1 MKQVFV
7 AQHPTEAHLVQGL
20 LEANGIVAEVH
31 GESLFSARGEAPA
44 TPDTLPSVW
53 VLDDG
58 QASSAEVFLAQ
69 YGSREDPG
77 TTNGATWAC
86 PACGER
92 IEFQFTECWH
102 CGASRPGGK
111 ADWKD

>member
-7 AQHPTEAHLVQGL
+7 AQHPAEAHLVQGL

-31 GESLFSARGEAPA
+31 GESLFGARGEAPV

-53 VLDDG
+53 VVEDG
-58 QASSAEVFLAQ
+58 EASRAQDVLAE
-69 YGSREDPG
+69 YGSRAVA
-77 TTNGATWAC
+77 GAVAAWAC

-92 IEFQFTECWH
+92 IELQFTECWH
-102 CGASRPGGK
+102 CGASRL
-111 ADWKD
+111 DE